1 VRRAISERAVR
12 LGLIIVFGPFA
23 FSVAAVSPG
32 GAAAR
37 GPKSVPVQ
45 ISLAAAMVQNE
56 DWQEAARRW
65 IEILYYFGPSDQ
77 DARAEFE
84 LGAIALRRGR
94 PDLAE
99 SQWEKTVAGHPDSEW
114 AVRASQALG
123 LLGNEPSAASITR
136 AEPHITS
143 DTPAHERQFL
153 IAEGDFAH
161 ELYVFALRDYLKVT
175 NFYPNSPR
183 AAEARFRAGDCQIML
198 GRPDLAIEQW
208 QRVTDEHP
216 DSPQA
221 GAATAAIAAW
231 QGVLQISRRP
241 PSEVDLEPAWMPFRL
256 RDTTLDQ
263 GLSYA
268 EDLYEN
274 DSFVYAL
281 QEYAKVLC
289 DIYTPE
295 GEENPHQ
302 AYARYRMGVCAY
314 RLRRPEAAARQ
325 WRSVIEADPDS
336 PWAGRA
342 TRALAAVG
350 AIEGVSAEVGGIAPR
365 LPEELPTPLLQRF
378 HLAAQLLD
386 CGLPEVALKEYLKV
400 IFVLTAGNPNPFQA
414 EAAYRVGICH
424 HERGRPDLALEA
436 WNRVIDEYPETEW
449 AEQATV
455 AVAQTRQC
463 ESVLSMGVTRPMQ

>member
-1 VRRAISERAVR
+1 VRF
-12 LGLIIVFGPFA
+12 GLIIAFGFCA
-23 FSVAAVSPG
+23 LAMAAVSPG
-32 GAAAR
+32 RAAAG
-37 GPKSVPVQ
+37 GPKSIPVQ
-45 ISLAAAMVQNE
+45 VNLAEAMAQNE
-56 DWQEAARRW
+56 DWEEAARRW

-94 PDLAE
+94 PALAV
-99 SQWEKTVAGHPDSEW
+99 SQWEKTLSRHPDSEW
-114 AVRASQALG
+114 AVRANQALR
-123 LLGNEPSAASITR
+123 LLGHEPSAAPRTP
-136 AEPHITS
+136 AQPHITS
-143 DTPAHERQFL
+143 DTPVYERQFL
-153 IAEGDFAH
+153 IAEGDFVQ
-161 ELYVFALRDYLKVT
+161 ELYVFALRDYLKVPDL
-175 NFYPNSPR
+175 YPNSPR
-183 AAEARFRAGDCQIML
+183 AAEARFRAGACQATL
-198 GRPDLAIEQW
+198 GRPDLAITQW
-208 QRVTDEHP
+208 QRVTDEYP

-231 QGVLQISRRP
+231 QGLLQISPTRP
-241 PSEVDLEPAWMPFRL
+241 SGDDLEQAWMPFRS
-256 RDTTLDQ
+256 RDTKLNQ

-274 DSFVYAL
+274 DNFVYAL

-325 WRSVIEADPDS
+325 WRRLIDAHPGS
-336 PWAGRA
+336 PWAGHA

-350 AIEGVSAEVGGIAPR
+350 AIDGFSSEVGPLAPGV
-365 LPEELPTPLLQRF
+365 PEELPTPLLQRF

-414 EAAYRVGICH
+414 EAAYRLGLCH
-424 HERGRPDLALEA
+424 HRRGRPDLAMEV
-436 WNRVIDEYPETEW
+436 WNRVLEEYPETEW
-449 AEQATV
+449 AEQATI
-455 AVAQTRQC
+455 AMARTRQS
-463 ESVLSMGVTRPMQ
+463 ESVLSMSVTPPVQ